1 MNLKKCY
8 KTPKLTIVLSSVD
21 CLSMSVTTYDND
33 IADKDWDTLDAQV
46 NS

>member
-1 MNLKKCY
+1 MNIKKCY

-21 CLSMSVTTYDND
+21 CLSVSTYDND
-33 IADKDWDTLDAQV
+33 VEDEDWGDLDAQV

>member
-1 MNLKKCY
+1 MNIKKCY

-21 CLSMSVTTYDND
+21 CLSVSTYDND
-33 IADKDWDTLDAQV
+33 VKDEDWGDLDAQV